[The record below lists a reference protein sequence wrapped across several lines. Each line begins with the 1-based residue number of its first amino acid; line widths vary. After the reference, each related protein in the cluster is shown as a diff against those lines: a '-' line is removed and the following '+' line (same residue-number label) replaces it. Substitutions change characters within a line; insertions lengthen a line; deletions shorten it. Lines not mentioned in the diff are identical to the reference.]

1 MKINQT
7 IRQRRQALGLTQEQL
22 AQQLGVSAQAVH
34 KWESAASYPDI
45 TLLPPLA
52 RLLGVDLNTLLC
64 FQDDLTPR
72 QVAQFVDGLIPLLEE
87 QGFPA
92 AFQATSQTAKRKTTA
107 AAVQNAP
114 FKRRFPVSERA
125 FTTDNRRRRTPSTP
139 PFRSR
144 R

>member
-52 RLLGVDLNTLLC
+52 RLLAWT
-64 FQDDLTPR
+64 
-72 QVAQFVDGLIPLLEE
+72 
-87 QGFPA
+87 
-92 AFQATSQTAKRKTTA
+92 
-107 AAVQNAP
+107 
-114 FKRRFPVSERA
+114 
-125 FTTDNRRRRTPSTP
+125 
-139 PFRSR
+139 
-144 R
+144 

>member
-72 QVAQFVDGLIPLLEE
+72 QVAQFVDGLIPLLECSC
-87 QGFPA
+87 A
-92 AFQATSQTAKRKTTA
+92 IK
-107 AAVQNAP
+107 
-114 FKRRFPVSERA
+114 
-125 FTTDNRRRRTPSTP
+125 
-139 PFRSR
+139 
-144 R
+144 